1 VARSSKKKGGGLPP
15 ALYALALGTFALGT
29 TELVIVGLLPEVAGG
44 LGVSIPAAGML
55 VTGFALSVV
64 FGGPLLTVATV
75 GMPRKALLLALMGA
89 FTAGNAL
96 SALAPTYAVL
106 MASRVASALASA
118 PSSAWPTSS
127 RCA

>member
-1 VARSSKKKGGGLPP
+1 MSRSSKKKGGGLPP

-64 FGGPLLTVATV
+64 FGV
-75 GMPRKALLLALMGA
+75 
-89 FTAGNAL
+89 
-96 SALAPTYAVL
+96 
-106 MASRVASALASA
+106 
-118 PSSAWPTSS
+118 PS
-127 RCA
+127 